1 MGALKVAMPAGIG
14 REEARIGEQEVFI
27 LVWVNI
33 SQPD

>member
-1 MGALKVAMPAGIG
+1 MGALKLAMPAGIG
-14 REEARIGEQEVFI
+14 REEAGIDEHEVFI

>member
-1 MGALKVAMPAGIG
+1 MDALNVAMPAGIG
-14 REEARIGEQEVFI
+14 REAAGIGEEEVFI